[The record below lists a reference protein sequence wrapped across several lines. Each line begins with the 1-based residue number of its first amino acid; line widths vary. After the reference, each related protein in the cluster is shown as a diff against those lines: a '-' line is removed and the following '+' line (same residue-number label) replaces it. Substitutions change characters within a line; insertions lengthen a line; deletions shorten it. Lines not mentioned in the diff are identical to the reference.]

1 MKIRILSAVVVVV
14 FVAGCTTA
22 SAPKHNVEM
31 VKLSD
36 DREGWGVH
44 CHGLLES
51 SRTCFKRARKV
62 CADKPVQVIYA
73 FDRLE
78 SGLGPKEDARDL
90 VFTCG
95 VPAQSSLASSG
106 ASHSIRHGFPAAL
119 IP

>member
-1 MKIRILSAVVVVV
+1 MKIRILSTAIVAV
-14 FVAGCTTA
+14 FVAGCTTGTG
-22 SAPKHNVEM
+22 PKYNVEV

-36 DREGWGVH
+36 GLEGWGVH

-51 SRTCFKRARKV
+51 SRTCFRAASKV

-90 VFTCG
+90 VFKCG
-95 VPAQSSLASSG
+95 VPAQPVVDTPRSVMVAPSTPLSA
-106 ASHSIRHGFPAAL
+106 R
-119 IP
+119 